1 MYFHDLWERT
11 LWLTRCSWAASYCS
25 NEENNRQYRVILKEN
40 PNHYP
45 ESLGTKDRCYAS
57 NPRIV
62 ADMTK
67 SIKNI
72 VNSISMDMLERVFD
86 NFRKDLDF
94 CANFNGSHFEN
105 VYH

>member
-1 MYFHDLWERT
+1 
-11 LWLTRCSWAASYCS
+11 
-25 NEENNRQYRVILKEN
+25 
-40 PNHYP
+40 
-45 ESLGTKDRCYAS
+45 
-57 NPRIV
+57 
-62 ADMTK
+62 MTK